1 MPNAFDFSASPFD
14 CLDEAEQK
22 IVRDSV
28 DIAYFREGEAIL
40 EPGIEPSHLFII
52 IKGHVSQFDAGEA
65 VAGYG
70 PNDCFDGRSLM
81 AGLASSRF
89 VAAEEVAAYLLAK
102 AAVNGLIA
110 RNATFGA
117 LLFSDLSN
125 KLGALAQRHEQ
136 REMHALTMSRVEGR
150 RPVRPVGGRS
160 QRSR

>member
-52 IKGHVSQFDAGEA
+52 VKGHVSQFDAGEA

-89 VAAEEVAAYLLAK
+89 VAAEELVRDGERLGIFTNTGLQR
-102 AAVNGLIA
+102 AVVDGRCAI
-110 RNATFGA
+110 
-117 LLFSDLSN
+117 
-125 KLGALAQRHEQ
+125 
-136 REMHALTMSRVEGR
+136 SR
-150 RPVRPVGGRS
+150 P
-160 QRSR
+160 SRW